1 MDSQQARTI
10 LACYRP
16 GLDDPQSAPF
26 AEALEQARRDPELA
40 RWLEREAAFD
50 ATIGARLRDAPV
62 PPGLQARILA
72 GRPAAAPVVWW
83 RQPVVALTSLAVVL
97 LGALVAVTLVR
108 RGSSSDFASYREQM
122 GALVAGDYKMDVE
135 TRELPEIQDFFA
147 RRQWPADYS
156 VPAGLQDYPL
166 EGAMA
171 VEWHGH
177 RISVICF
184 GAEGDD
190 SKDLWLFVADRATVP
205 DAPSSTVPEFAPT
218 GKLTTAS
225 WASAGK
231 VYLLA
236 GRGDEQS
243 LREFLPGPGPV
254 QSSSRSERG
263 VSMQVAMSE
272 PAFVAC
278 SPRADHGRAT

>member
-1 MDSQQARTI
+1 MDSRQARTI

-16 GLDDPQSAPF
+16 GVDDPRSAPF

-40 RWLEREAAFD
+40 RWLESETAFD
-50 ATIGARLRDAPV
+50 AAIGARLKDAPV
-62 PPGLQARILA
+62 PPGLAARILA
-72 GRPAAAPVVWW
+72 GRPAAAPAVWW
-83 RQPVVALTSLAVVL
+83 RQPAVALASLAAVLVAAIVVVALE
-97 LGALVAVTLVR
+97 R
-108 RGSSSDFASYREQM
+108 RASPSDFASYREQM

-135 TRELPEIQDFFA
+135 TRELPVIQDFFA

-156 VPAGLQDYPL
+156 VPSNLQGYPL

-171 VEWHGH
+171 VDWHGH

-190 SKDLWLFVADRATVP
+190 SKDLWLFVADRDIVS
-205 DAPSSTVPEFAPT
+205 DAPLSTAPAFAPA
-218 GKLTTAS
+218 GNLTTAS
-225 WASAGK
+225 WSAAGK

-243 LREFLPGPGPV
+243 LRGFLPGPGPA
-254 QSSSRSERG
+254 QSSRRSGCG
-263 VSMQVAMSE
+263 VSRQVAMSG
-272 PAFVAC
+272 
-278 SPRADHGRAT
+278 SRAASFSHFS